1 MKLILASI
9 ATAIALFASI
19 QIVSAAR
26 SDYALGFALAYQNC
40 VVSNGWDKST
50 APSVSV
56 APSGRRVFDYDATVQ
71 ANIDSIN
78 KCTLPYFTQLTAACS
93 CNEFADDAAIYTAEL
108 GRLQTWIL
116 VPIVNVELAP
126 GFFETVTLGTPRAKF
141 LMGN

>member
-26 SDYALGFALAYQNC
+26 SDDALGFALAYQNC

-71 ANIDSIN
+71 AKIDETT
-78 KCTLPYFTQLTAACS
+78 KCTLPYFAQLTAACS
-93 CNEFADDAAIYTAEL
+93 CNDFAKDVATYQQEL
-108 GRLQTWIL
+108 VSLQSWL
-116 VPIVNVELAP
+116 VNVELSP
-126 GFFETVTLGTPRAKF
+126 NNFETVSIGTPRAKF
-141 LMGN
+141 LLGN